1 MEKIK
6 LAAGGVVPHDQM
18 VLCGDDC
25 REEILPAATS
35 KIELVR
41 DFTNSLELDLLL
53 LELEKQVGLMDGLP
67 VVEVAAHE

>member
-25 REEILPAATS
+25 REEILPAATE
-35 KIELVR
+35 KIEYIFKAIQSIAYDMEMLMR
-41 DFTNSLELDLLL
+41 EL
-53 LELEKQVGLMDGLP
+53 
-67 VVEVAAHE
+67 EVAAHE